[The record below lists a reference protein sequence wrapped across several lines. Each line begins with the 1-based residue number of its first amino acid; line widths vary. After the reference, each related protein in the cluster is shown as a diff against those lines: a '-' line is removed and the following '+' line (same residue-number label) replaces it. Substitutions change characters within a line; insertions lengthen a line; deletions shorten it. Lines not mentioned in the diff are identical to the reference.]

1 MNGFETPVLRVV
13 RGTPITIT
21 IMAGETHPFYI
32 TDTII
37 GGGERPSARP

>member
-13 RGTPITIT
+13 RGTPYQFT

-37 GGGERPSARP
+37 GGGERPSAHP